1 MTDQD
6 NETAVIGVTMPTFK
20 EKYIDKKTV
29 TFYEINLT
37 YRINK
42 IDWTLEK
49 RYSDFKTLHDSLDKL
64 IPNLPSIPGTTLFKV
79 KSVDALTK
87 RRLDLQKFL
96 RQCIQRK
103 DIIATKPLQDFLLIQ
118 EKAPE
123 VIGKTASLNFQ
134 YEKIP
139 LGVRDFIFVPHK
151 EIMLMCCSDMNIISR
166 ADSMLTNFTFPWEK
180 KTDSHIP
187 LGAAFCYQCKP
198 NQGKNDYTVHK
209 IWAKSFP
216 IQTGVISWEDRTEV
230 FSVGLDDGKIYAF
243 KAKEG
248 THYLE
253 FEQLLEL
260 QAHKDRVM
268 GLGFDNDSNYMYSCS
283 TDRTFYVTEVQTT
296 PPNSTLVK
304 MSRSGYTNLNFDKK
318 NDRVF
323 LTNESGELSVFLT
336 NTFPPTEAINL
347 QITSYSSIRAL
358 DISEKSHY
366 IFTGSVNGK
375 INILNLS
382 YPGKEKLIS
391 EMTSFGASM
400 KIRICRYNSKTH
412 ELITGDEDGRVTIW
426 SLKTGQPVSVWEAHP
441 KSPITQ
447 MMFDEENLLLWTGA
461 KDKAFRVWQ
470 LPEKFTSDAMD
481 KFESTEVK
489 NISESLAI
497 MKLQGLLKREMEDDS
512 DSSVD
517 DLNGWDYK

>member
-1 MTDQD
+1 M
-6 NETAVIGVTMPTFK
+6 
-20 EKYIDKKTV
+20 DKH
-29 TFYEINLT
+29 
-37 YRINK
+37 
-42 IDWTLEK
+42 
-49 RYSDFKTLHDSLDKL
+49 S
-64 IPNLPSIPGTTLFKV
+64 
-79 KSVDALTK
+79 
-87 RRLDLQKFL
+87 
-96 RQCIQRK
+96 
-103 DIIATKPLQDFLLIQ
+103 
-118 EKAPE
+118 PE
-123 VIGKTASLNFQ
+123 VAYNAPTKV
-134 YEKIP
+134 YEYSELP
-139 LGVRDFIFVPHK
+139 LGVRDFYYYKEKNIFFVV
-151 EIMLMCCSDMNIISR
+151 CCDMNIASR
-166 ADSMLTNFTFPWEK
+166 VDAYITNVNLPWEK

-412 ELITGDEDGRVTIW
+412 ENIH
-426 SLKTGQPVSVWEAHP
+426 S
-441 KSPITQ
+441 
-447 MMFDEENLLLWTGA
+447 NLTYN
-461 KDKAFRVWQ
+461 
-470 LPEKFTSDAMD
+470 
-481 KFESTEVK
+481 KFE
-489 NISESLAI
+489 
-497 MKLQGLLKREMEDDS
+497 
-512 DSSVD
+512 
-517 DLNGWDYK
+517 

>member
-87 RRLDLQKFL
+87 RRLELQKFL

-103 DIIATKPLQDFLLIQ
+103 DILASKPLQDFLLIQ

-347 QITSYSSIRAL
+347 QITSY
-358 DISEKSHY
+358 
-366 IFTGSVNGK
+366 
-375 INILNLS
+375 
-382 YPGKEKLIS
+382 
-391 EMTSFGASM
+391 
-400 KIRICRYNSKTH
+400 
-412 ELITGDEDGRVTIW
+412 
-426 SLKTGQPVSVWEAHP
+426 
-441 KSPITQ
+441 
-447 MMFDEENLLLWTGA
+447 
-461 KDKAFRVWQ
+461 
-470 LPEKFTSDAMD
+470 
-481 KFESTEVK
+481 
-489 NISESLAI
+489 
-497 MKLQGLLKREMEDDS
+497 
-512 DSSVD
+512 
-517 DLNGWDYK
+517 